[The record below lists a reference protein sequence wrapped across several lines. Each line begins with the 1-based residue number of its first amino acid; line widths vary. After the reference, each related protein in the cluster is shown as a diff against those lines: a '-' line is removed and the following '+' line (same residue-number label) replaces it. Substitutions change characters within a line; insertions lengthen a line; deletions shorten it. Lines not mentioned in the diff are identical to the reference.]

1 MFKER
6 ILIIF
11 LAIVL
16 GLISSIGLFY
26 LYQKTKVIP
35 PQVSTSDKEQP
46 SPETPSF
53 FLNIESPNDE
63 AVFDKKIVQ
72 LQGKTANDATVIISG
87 EDRDLVVEPA
97 LDGSFSANI
106 TLLDGVNEIQVTAIK
121 LFLGEKLTR
130 KINLTH
136 TTESL

>member
-16 GLISSIGLFY
+16 GVISSIGLFY
-26 LYQKTKVIP
+26 LYQKTKVITP
-35 PQVSTSDKEQP
+35 ETITSKEQ
-46 SPETPSF
+46 SPPELPSF

-87 EDRDLVVEPA
+87 EDRELVVEPA
-97 LDGSFSANI
+97 LDGSFSTNI
-106 TLLDGVNEIQVTAIK
+106 TLLDGVNEVEISAIK

-130 KINLTH
+130 KINLTY